1 MDYKKFIE
9 KDKAYDGFVKYRNKI
24 ISASERGNFEDA
36 FTDIGTKAL
45 EGNAIAQDVMAY
57 FYNKGLPGFLKPN
70 YELYLSWQI
79 LASANGNC
87 FAIEKTEFL
96 IKFALDTI
104 FDSDAVLKKAIL
116 RENIDKH
123 NALYVISNLICESMV
138 DTLKIDAKDL
148 INVQGEMKYST
159 AVNRRFT
166 IAMEIAVPVVV
177 KYLIS

>member
-36 FTDIGTKAL
+36 FTDVGTKAL

-57 FYNKGLPGFLKPN
+57 FYNRGLPGFLKPN